1 MHSAQTWVFRMASE
15 CKYIPYAVGFD
26 KSQKSV
32 FRVSSLGMAPMRTD
46 PTIVPFLIGL
56 GTRRGSY
63 LDKEDDAPRLGYG
76 PDKTKAFC
84 SL

>member
-1 MHSAQTWVFRMASE
+1 MAFE
-15 CKYIPYAVGFD
+15 CKYTLYAGGYD
-26 KSQKSV
+26 KSQKNV
-32 FRVSSLGMAPMRTD
+32 FRVSSVGMAPMQTD

-63 LDKEDDAPRLGYG
+63 LDKEDDARLLGYG